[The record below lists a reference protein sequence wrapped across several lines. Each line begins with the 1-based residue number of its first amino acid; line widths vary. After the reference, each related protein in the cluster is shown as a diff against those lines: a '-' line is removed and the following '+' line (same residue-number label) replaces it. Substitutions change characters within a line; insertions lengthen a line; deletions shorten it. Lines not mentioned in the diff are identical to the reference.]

1 MTQPHAGDR
10 LGGRDLFLATL
21 VVLCWGLNYVAV
33 KYSVAELPP
42 LLVTALRFAMVAA
55 ATLPFA
61 PIRRAQIPG
70 LILLSFTMGSLHF
83 GILFWAMVSVD
94 AATAAIVLQA
104 SVPFGVLI
112 GALMFRER
120 IGPRRAVGMAL
131 GFGGIV
137 IIAGAP
143 EGGGHP
149 IAIAALLF
157 AALCWSFSSALF
169 KLVPPIPA
177 LTYIGG
183 TALFAAPQT
192 LLGSLVFEHDQ
203 LGAMAAASA
212 FGWGGVVFSAV
223 GASIVG
229 HGLWYG
235 LVQRHDLSLVVPFTL
250 LAPVIGVI
258 AAILILGEP
267 FTMAKL
273 AGGIVTMAGVALIQ
287 FAWPRRRAHSI

>member
-1 MTQPHAGDR
+1 MTPPASGDR
-10 LGGRDLFLATL
+10 LGGRDLFFATL
-21 VVLCWGLNYVAV
+21 VVVCWGLNYVAV
-33 KYSVAELPP
+33 KFSVSELPP
-42 LLVTALRFAMVAA
+42 LLVTSLRFAMVAA
-55 ATLPFA
+55 AILPFA
-61 PIRRAQIPG
+61 PIRRAQVPS

-83 GILFWAMVSVD
+83 GILFFAMVSVD

-120 IGPRRAVGMAL
+120 VGLKRGLGVVL

-137 IIAGAP
+137 ILAGAP

-149 IAIAALLF
+149 VAIAMLLF
-157 AALCWSFSSALF
+157 AALCWAFSSALF

-183 TALFAAPQT
+183 TALFAVPQT
-192 LLGSLVFEHDQ
+192 LAASLLFEHDQ
-203 LGAMAAASA
+203 MAAISAASA
-212 FGWGGVVFSAV
+212 FGWGGVLFSAV

-258 AAILILGEP
+258 AAVVILGEP
-267 FTMAKL
+267 FTLAKL
-273 AGGIVTMAGVALIQ
+273 SGGLVTMAGVALIQ
-287 FAWPRRRAHSI
+287 FAWPRRRARSL

>member
-1 MTQPHAGDR
+1 MSAAGAR
-10 LGGRDLFLATL
+10 LGGRDLFLAS
-21 VVLCWGLNYVAV
+21 VVVVCWGLNYVAV
-33 KYSVAELPP
+33 KYSVAEIPP

-55 ATLPFA
+55 AVLPFA
-61 PIRRAQIPG
+61 RIRREHLPA
-70 LILLSFTMGSLHF
+70 LLLFSVTMGSLHF
-83 GILFWAMVSVD
+83 GILFYAMVTVE

-112 GALMFRER
+112 GALMFHER
-120 IGPRRAVGMAL
+120 VGVRRALGVIL

-143 EGGGHP
+143 GSGSEP
-149 IAIAALLF
+149 LSIAMLLL

-169 KLVPPIPA
+169 KMVKPIPA
-177 LTYIGG
+177 LAYIGG
-183 TALFAAPQT
+183 TALFAVPQT
-192 LLGSLVFEHDQ
+192 LAASLLLEHDQ
-203 LGAMAAASA
+203 FAALSAASA
-212 FGWGGVVFSAV
+212 FGWGGVIFSAV

-235 LVQRHDLSLVVPFTL
+235 LVRRHDLSLVIPFTL

-258 AAILILGEP
+258 AAIAILGEP
-267 FTMAKL
+267 LTVEKL

-287 FAWPRRRAHSI
+287 FAWPRRRARSV